1 MSLNVIIINWN
12 NTAETLSCLESF
24 GSWGRHP
31 KNIWVVDNA
40 STDRGT
46 IMISERYPS
55 VRVIGSPEN
64 RGFAGGNNL
73 AIRRILE
80 DGEEG
85 PILLVNNDAFLEEK
99 DAALLME
106 ALESDPHLGLIGP
119 VIKNQNDQSVIWI
132 GGGRDISKY
141 LDSHIY
147 LPDGPKGLSVE
158 EPIHPVDYLPGTVA
172 LIRRRLFSEIGLF
185 DEDYF
190 FGGEMADFCERA
202 RKAGYH
208 SAVHYQAASSH
219 RLDRSAAIRETL
231 HIYYILR
238 NRFLFVRKFRQGQ
251 RGRLIAFWSGAGL
264 LLASAALLKGQ
275 TRRSR
280 AIGLALRDA
289 LTGRYGN
296 QNRRI
301 LPGSGLT

>member
-24 GSWGRHP
+24 CSWDRLP
-31 KNIWVVDNA
+31 ENIWVVDNA
-40 STDRGT
+40 SSDRGT

-55 VRVIGSPEN
+55 VRVIGSPVN

-80 DGEEG
+80 DGEAG
-85 PILLVNNDAFLEEK
+85 PILLVNNDALLKEK

-119 VIKNQNDQSVIWI
+119 VIKNQKDQSVIWI

-172 LIRRRLFSEIGLF
+172 LIRRRLFSR
-185 DEDYF
+185 D
-190 FGGEMADFCERA
+190 
-202 RKAGYH
+202 
-208 SAVHYQAASSH
+208 
-219 RLDRSAAIRETL
+219 RL
-231 HIYYILR
+231 
-238 NRFLFVRKFRQGQ
+238 VR
-251 RGRLIAFWSGAGL
+251 
-264 LLASAALLKGQ
+264 
-275 TRRSR
+275 
-280 AIGLALRDA
+280 
-289 LTGRYGN
+289 
-296 QNRRI
+296 
-301 LPGSGLT
+301 